1 MQSVPGPPKRLR
13 LIDAICD
20 SISVLMVM
28 RSFFCVLIAA
38 SLSAAELEPLPSFV
52 RPASG
57 LQILAPCAPR
67 VPWTVAGEYGAL
79 LGRQNG
85 KFEAWMWPV
94 KILSN
99 FSIRAELADY
109 AVPIDVNA
117 LAAEIKVTPAE
128 TIITYSH
135 AAFTIRQHMFAARG
149 SDVPATG
156 AAVFFEMDAVRPL
169 DVVFSFTPE
178 MLRMWPAPNFGRPN
192 GEWVTKGKSGAYV
205 LHTDDPKFSGVLAM
219 PRTKP
224 GIQVP
229 YQEHPQTYPL
239 EFKLSFDPTRD
250 RGVVFPL
257 VMAITDGKT
266 PVDQAAQI
274 TAQLAA
280 LYNQTQDYYNSFFV
294 RRLTIETPNRR
305 LNEALQWAEIAID
318 QAQVKYHG
326 ETGMVAGYYE
336 SADSAR
342 PGYAWFFGRDTL
354 WTTYAINSYGDFGLT
369 RRALDFLIKRQR
381 TDGKIMHEFSQSA
394 DALDWKSTPYFYAA
408 ADSAPLL
415 IMAMWD
421 YVKTSGDTDYLKA
434 NGEAARKAYS
444 FMQAH
449 RSSDGI
455 YNNSEGTGWVES
467 WPQGMPYQEIY
478 LAALHHQAAEAMLR
492 LASAMGDGDL
502 SNAAR
507 KEASQIRGRIEA
519 EYFDGAKQFYAFSLN
534 KDGSKDH
541 TASIYPAVAWWDGT
555 LALKQAGPMLT
566 RWASNEFSA
575 DWGTRDISA
584 KTPFY
589 DPISY
594 HQGSI
599 WPLFT
604 GWVSLAEYRAGRP
617 YSGYAHLMHNVNL
630 TWAQDLGSVTELL
643 SGDFYQP
650 LGRSSSHQ
658 MWSSAMIISPLVRG
672 LFGLDWDAPHHTLRV
687 LPQLPA
693 EWDGASLKNVPLGKN
708 FVDIS
713 YQRQGGML
721 VVQAKTSGAEAF
733 CLQGPS
739 EREAPCNP
747 AAVSTRTLQLPLP
760 PVELS
765 VPAVAPEQGST
776 TSQLKILNEEFGA
789 RQATVAFEGL
799 GHTSFDLPIRLNRP
813 HVSAQGAEMSGGRLH
828 LRFPEGNGYQG
839 KTVTFTW

>member
-1 MQSVPGPPKRLR
+1 
-13 LIDAICD
+13 
-20 SISVLMVM
+20 
-28 RSFFCVLIAA
+28 
-38 SLSAAELEPLPSFV
+38 
-52 RPASG
+52 
-57 LQILAPCAPR
+57 
-67 VPWTVAGEYGAL
+67 
-79 LGRQNG
+79 
-85 KFEAWMWPV
+85 
-94 KILSN
+94 
-99 FSIRAELADY
+99 
-109 AVPIDVNA
+109 
-117 LAAEIKVTPAE
+117 PAE

-149 SDVPATG
+149 QDAPVTG

-192 GEWVTKGKSGAYV
+192 GEWVAKGSSGVYV
-205 LHTDDPKFSGVLAM
+205 LHTDDPNFSAVVAM

-239 EFKLSFDPTRD
+239 EFKLSFDPKRD
-250 RGVVFPL
+250 RGMVFPL
-257 VMAITDGKT
+257 VMATTDGKT
-266 PVDQAAQI
+266 PVEQAAQI
-274 TAQLAA
+274 NAGLPAI
-280 LYNQTQDYYNSFFV
+280 YSKTQNYYNNFFAQ
-294 RRLTIETPNRR
+294 RLTIETPNRH
-305 LNEALQWAEIAID
+305 LNEALQWAEVAID

-354 WTTYAINSYGDFGLT
+354 WTTYAINSYGDFALT

-381 TDGKIMHEFSQSA
+381 ADGKIMHEFSQSA
-394 DALDWKSTPYFYAA
+394 DAIDWKSTPYFYAA

-421 YVKTSGDTDYLKA
+421 YVKISGDTNYLKA
-434 NGEAARKAYS
+434 NVEAARKAYS

-455 YNNSEGTGWVES
+455 YNNTQGTGWVES

-478 LAALHHQAAEAMLR
+478 LATLHQQAAEAMSR
-492 LASAMGDGDL
+492 LADVIGDSEL
-502 SNAAR
+502 SNTAR
-507 KEASQIRGRIEA
+507 KEASGIRDKIEA
-519 EYFDGAKQFYAFSLN
+519 EYFDKTKQFYAFSLN
-534 KDGSKDH
+534 GDGSKDN

-566 RWASNEFSA
+566 RWASSEFSA
-575 DWGTRDISA
+575 DWGTRDISN

-617 YSGYAHLMHNVNL
+617 LSGYAHLMHNANL

-643 SGDFYQP
+643 SVDFYQP

-658 MWSSAMIISPLVRG
+658 MWSSAMVISPLLRG
-672 LFGLDWDAPHHTLRV
+672 LFGLDWDALHHILRV
-687 LPQLPA
+687 APQLPA
-693 EWDGASLKNVPLGKN
+693 EWDGAALKNVPLGN
-708 FVDIS
+708 SSVDLS
-713 YQRQGGML
+713 YQRQEGNL
-721 VVQAKTSGAEAF
+721 LVQAKGREAF
-733 CLQGPS
+733 CLQGPN
-739 EREAPCNP
+739 ELGAPCSSL
-747 AAVSTRTLQLPLP
+747 AAGTHTLRLPLP
-760 PVELS
+760 PIELS
-765 VPAVAPEQGST
+765 IPAVAPEQGST
-776 TSQLKILNEEFGA
+776 TGQLKVMNAKFGA

-799 GHTSFDLPIRLNRP
+799 GNTSFDLPIRLNRP
-813 HVSAQGAEMSGGRLH
+813 HISAQGAEIRGGKLH
-828 LRFPEGNGYQG
+828 LQLPDGNGYQS